1 MSQEEIEILKEIK
14 NKDWFYRLIM
24 IR

>member
-1 MSQEEIEILKEIK
+1 MSQEELEILKEIK